1 MSNSRRQIALAAVF
15 ALAAVALTSRAV
27 AAQDGGAQAAGA
39 QDATPASRAAII
51 EQAQAEK
58 AANLTAFQPGRVEA
72 FLNGVEQ
79 AMLLGSQRIHPF
91 FDSAYAG
98 GGFTIGAG
106 YAKYVSPYSFVD
118 LRGSITGK
126 GYARIE
132 AALMSPRVFDRRG
145 SLTVIGGWRQATQV
159 GFYGTGMQTTLEDRS
174 NYRFNQPYG
183 SADLDFL
190 PTRKLL
196 VLHGGAELSRWNL
209 GSGKGDVPSIDT
221 VYTPETLPG
230 VGTSTTYFHTEAGV
244 AIDSRPAADYARH
257 GGYYGITF
265 HDFNDTSNN
274 TFGFRRTDYEAIQHI
289 PILRETWVISLH
301 GRLQLADAANNQTI
315 PFFMLPSLGGGS
327 SLRAYNSW
335 RFRDR
340 NSLLLQAEWR
350 VIANRF
356 LDVALGYDAGRVA
369 NRRSDL
375 TSSPLKSDY
384 GIGVRF
390 HGQIATPLRVELF
403 HGSEGWN
410 IVFSAKAAF

>member
-1 MSNSRRQIALAAVF
+1 MFISSRQIALATMF
-15 ALAAVALTSRAV
+15 ALAAPALASRSAR
-27 AAQDGGAQAAGA
+27 AQDGGAQGAAQGA
-39 QDATPASRAAII
+39 PPESRTAII

-58 AANLTAFQPGRVEA
+58 SANLTEFKPGKVEE
-72 FLNGVEQ
+72 FLNGMEQ
-79 AMLLGSQRIHPF
+79 AMLLGSRRVHPF

-132 AALMSPRVFDRRG
+132 AALISPRVFDRRG
-145 SLTVIGGWRQATQV
+145 TLTVIGGWRKATQV
-159 GFYGTGMQTTLEDRS
+159 GYYGTGMQTSVQDRT
-174 NYRFNQPYG
+174 NYSFTQPYG

-190 PTRKLL
+190 PTRKFF

-209 GSGKGDVPSIDT
+209 GSGKGDVPSVETI
-221 VYTPETLPG
+221 YTPETLPG
-230 VGTSTTYFHTEAGV
+230 LGTSTTYFHTEGGV
-244 AIDSRPAADYARH
+244 ALDSRRAPDYARR
-257 GGYYGITF
+257 GGFYGVTL
-265 HDFNDTSNN
+265 HDFHDTSNA
-274 TFGFRRTDYEAIQHI
+274 FGFRRTDYEAIQHI

-301 GRLQLADAANNQTI
+301 GRVQLAEAAHDQTI

-356 LDVALGYDAGRVA
+356 LDLALGYDAGRVA
-369 NRRSDL
+369 SRRSDL
-375 TSSPLKSDY
+375 TTSPLKSDY
-384 GIGVRF
+384 GIGIRF
-390 HGQIATPLRVELF
+390 HGQLATPLRVELF
-403 HGSEGWN
+403 NGSEGLN
-410 IVFSAKAAF
+410 VVFAAKASF

>member
-1 MSNSRRQIALAAVF
+1 MSSGNRRVVVVSVCIAA
-15 ALAAVALTSRAV
+15 ALTAHPA
-27 AAQDGGAQAAGA
+27 AAQDGGAQ
-39 QDATPASRAAII
+39 QPPPASRAAII

-72 FLNGVEQ
+72 FLNGMEQ

-126 GYARIE
+126 GYVRLE
-132 AALMSPRVFDRRG
+132 AALISPRVFDRRG
-145 SLTVIGGWRQATQV
+145 TLTVIGGWRQATQV
-159 GFYGTGMQTTLEDRS
+159 GFYGTGMQTSVQDRT

-190 PTRKLL
+190 PTRNLL

-209 GSGKGDVPSIDT
+209 GSGKGDVPSVDT
-221 VYTPETLPG
+221 IYTPETLPG
-230 VGTSTTYFHTEAGV
+230 LGTSTTYFHTEAGV
-244 AIDSRPAADYARH
+244 ALDSRHPAPDYARH
-257 GGYYGITF
+257 GGYYGVTF
-265 HDFNDTSNN
+265 HDFDDTSNA
-274 TFGFRRTDYEAIQHI
+274 FGFRRTDYEAIQHI

-301 GRLQLADAANNQTI
+301 GRLQLANAANNQTI

-350 VIANRF
+350 VMANRF

-375 TSSPLKSDY
+375 TASPLKSDY
-384 GIGVRF
+384 GIGIRF
-390 HGQIATPLRVELF
+390 HGQLVTPLRVELF
-403 HGSEGWN
+403 NGSEGWN